1 MESVSNF
8 SWWAELV
15 SLAPWLGRFALVT
28 AALVAGLQSLFAFL
42 PFAMLHRGV
51 VAAASVH
58 AMLILLSFVCLGVAF
73 FADDFSV
80 VYVAQNSNAFLPV
93 QYKLSA
99 IWGAH
104 EGSLLL
110 WVLILSVWTF
120 ALTLFSKGLERRFLR
135 HALGVLGLVSIGF
148 LLFMLL
154 TSDPFARQFPVPEV
168 GRDLNPLLQDPGLIF
183 HPPLLYMGYVG
194 FSVVFALA
202 CAALLSGRL
211 DAAWAHWSRPWALF
225 SWVFLTL
232 GITLGSWW
240 AYHELGWGGWWFWDP
255 VENASFM
262 PWLVGTALI
271 HALAVSEKRDAF
283 KKWSVLLAIL
293 AFSLSL
299 LGTFLVRSGVL
310 ISVHAFATDPARGV
324 FILLLLVVVIGG
336 ALALYALRAAKIS
349 NTGEFQLFSRETF
362 LLLNNVLF
370 TVMTASILI
379 ATLYPLLLD
388 ALQAGKIS
396 VGPPYFE
403 LIFVPLA
410 LPLVILAAIGPRL
423 RWQRASP
430 RVLKGL
436 VLPLLV
442 VLAGL
447 TLMALLVPRELSFL
461 SWFAIAAGLLL
472 IVASLWQLLK
482 VVAAGKLS
490 WGTFCGMSIA
500 HVGVGVFAIGV
511 ALNHAWS
518 QEREVL
524 LSENSSVS
532 LAGYELQFRTVFE
545 AEGPNYRAQIGAFE
559 VFSGGE
565 KVAEMYP
572 EKRVYLIQNNP
583 MTEAAIHAT
592 PLADLYVAIGE
603 ETVPGRWVVRVYYR
617 PFIRWIWFGTIL
629 MVLGGLLA
637 ALDRRYRFRV
647 SGKSRFRSAAGNV
660 DGG

>member
-1 MESVSNF
+1 MGNF
-8 SWWAELV
+8 WWAELAPM
-15 SLAPWLGRFALVT
+15 APWLGRFALLT
-28 AALVAGLQSLFAFL
+28 ATLVAVLQSLFSFL
-42 PFAMLHRGV
+42 PFSVLHQG
-51 VAAASVH
+51 VAAAARVH
-58 AMLILLSFVCLGVAF
+58 AALVLLAFVCLGVAF
-73 FADDFSV
+73 LADDFSV
-80 VYVAQNSNAFLPV
+80 VYVAQNSNVLLPV

-110 WVLILSVWTF
+110 WVLILSSWTV
-120 ALTLFSKGLERRFLR
+120 ALTLFGKGLERQLLR

-154 TSDPFARQFPVPEV
+154 TSDPFARQFPVPEI

-183 HPPLLYMGYVG
+183 HPPMLYMGYVG

-202 CAALLSGRL
+202 CAALLAGRL
-211 DAAWAHWSRPWALF
+211 DTAWAHWSRPWALF

-310 ISVHAFATDPARGV
+310 ISVHTFATDPGRGV
-324 FILLLLVVVIGG
+324 FILLFLALVVGG
-336 ALALYALRAAKIS
+336 ALTLYAFRARKIVS
-349 NTGEFQLFSRETF
+349 TGEFQLFSRETF
-362 LLLNNVLF
+362 LLLNNVFL
-370 TVMTASILI
+370 TVAAASILV

-388 ALQAGKIS
+388 ALDAGKIS

-403 LIFVPLA
+403 LVFIPLA
-410 LPLVILAAIGPRL
+410 LPLVLLAVISPRL
-423 RWQRASP
+423 RWQQAS
-430 RVLKGL
+430 VSVFKGL
-436 VLPLLV
+436 LLPLTV

-447 TLMALLVPRELSFL
+447 VVIALLAPWELSFL
-461 SWFAIAAGLLL
+461 SWFAVAAGLLL
-472 IVASLWQLLK
+472 AVTSLWRLCK
-482 VVAAGKLS
+482 VAATGKWS

-500 HVGVGVFAIGV
+500 HVGVGLFAIGV

-518 QEREVL
+518 QEKEVL
-524 LSENSSVS
+524 LSENSSVR
-532 LAGYELQFRTVFE
+532 LAGYELRFHTVLQE
-545 AEGPNYRAQIGAFE
+545 EGANYLAQVGAFE
-559 VFSGGE
+559 VFSGDE
-565 KVAEMYP
+565 KVADVYP
-572 EKRVYLIQNNP
+572 EKRVYLVQDKP
-583 MTEAAIHAT
+583 MTEAAIYVT

-603 ETVPGRWVVRVYYR
+603 ETLPGRWVVRAYYR
-617 PFIRWIWFGTIL
+617 PFIRWVWFGTIL
-629 MVLGGLLA
+629 MALGGLLA

-647 SGKSRFRSAAGNV
+647 SSEGRFRPAASDV